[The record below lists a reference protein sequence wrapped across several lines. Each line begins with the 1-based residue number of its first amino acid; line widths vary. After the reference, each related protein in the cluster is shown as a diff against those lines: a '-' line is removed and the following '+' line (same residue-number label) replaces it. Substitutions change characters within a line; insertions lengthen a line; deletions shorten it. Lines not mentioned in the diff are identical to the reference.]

1 MPSADKQV
9 HNAQPFELSDSEL
22 LAAAAETGTFDLL
35 NEPEEDGYN
44 DLLPKA

>member
-1 MPSADKQV
+1 MASADKQV
-9 HNAQPFELSDSEL
+9 YSDQPLELSDSEL